1 MLTKTDYDKLL
12 HLMEEN
18 PENKALLQRLLD
30 SQAETLRIIS
40 HEIRNP
46 LTLVYSTIQL
56 IEHQHPEVTGYRH
69 WDSLKK
75 DTEYMQQL
83 LDELSSF
90 HNGSKLTVSSFHR
103 R

>member
-40 HEIRNP
+40 HEISNP
-46 LTLVYSTIQL
+46 
-56 IEHQHPEVTGYRH
+56 
-69 WDSLKK
+69 
-75 DTEYMQQL
+75 
-83 LDELSSF
+83 
-90 HNGSKLTVSSFHR
+90 
-103 R
+103 